1 MDVYDMAE
9 WCCLGELTRLSLE
22 NNSAPVQIPDFTRGA
37 WNRINGFKYEFA
49 K

>member
-9 WCCLGELTRLSLE
+9 WCCLGELTRISLE
-22 NNSAPVQIPDFTRGA
+22 NHSAPVAIPDFTRGA
-37 WNRINGFKYEFA
+37 WKRVKGFSYHFA